1 MPKKPVRKRAKSS
14 KRKSKSKSPVGSFFK
29 RILRWSFAGL
39 FLLLLTYIGYL
50 DYTVRHLF
58 EGKRWS
64 IPARVYAN
72 PVELY
77 AGSTITLAQF
87 ETLLGQLRYRR
98 DARLATEATYYRSGR
113 TYKLRTR
120 KFQFWDKQQPA
131 RSVQLKFSGAG
142 ISSIRDIQTSQN
154 VPILR
159 MDPAQIGSFYPAL
172 KEDRILVKL
181 DQVPKPLVDGLIA
194 VEDRIFYEHHGISLK
209 GIVRAMLANIK
220 AGKFVQGGSTITQ
233 QLVKNFYLSSERSL
247 SRKINEAIMALIL
260 EARYSKEE
268 ILEAYMNEIYLGQD
282 GARAIH
288 GFGLASRFYFDRGL
302 GELQL
307 HHHALLIALVKGASH
322 YDPRR
327 NPKNAI
333 KRRNLVIDAMLEQG
347 YVSEKQARDA
357 KLKKLEVSR
366 RGRRSASKYPAFL
379 DLVRRQLRKQ
389 YQDEDLTSEGLHIFT
404 TLDLSIQQ
412 RLEETIKSTL
422 KQLERRKNVNDLQ
435 TASVITR
442 REGGEIVALVG
453 GRDARFAGFNRALDI
468 HRMIGSLVKPAVYL
482 TALEK
487 SENYT
492 ITSPVE
498 DRSIQLKSGGK
509 LWSPKNFDRK
519 EHGDVP
525 LHQAL
530 VKSYNLA
537 TVHLGMEVGISN
549 TIKTLHNLGVDRELN
564 RYPSLFL
571 GAIELSP
578 LEVTQMYQTLAGDG
592 FRTPLRA
599 IQSVI
604 ASDGTPLQRYPL
616 TVRQSVDPAAVFILN
631 TILQRAMSEGTGRS
645 VYAALPKQLNVAG
658 KTGTTNKLRDS
669 WFAGFSGDF
678 LGVVWV
684 GRDDNRST
692 GLTGSSG
699 ALKIWANTMKD
710 ISKQPVDLIPPD
722 TIEWAWVDNANG
734 LRANDL
740 CDDITEYPYIV
751 GSAPIEKSPCMVRSN
766 ERTGDWFDAWF

>member
-1 MPKKPVRKRAKSS
+1 MPKKQTARKRKPAKR
-14 KRKSKSKSPVGSFFK
+14 KPKSKSSIGLFLK
-29 RILRWSFAGL
+29 RFVLWSIAGL
-39 FLLLLTYIGYL
+39 FFLLLTYVGYL
-50 DYTVRHLF
+50 DYSVRHLF
-58 EGKRWS
+58 EGKRWA

-77 AGSTITLAQF
+77 AGSKISLAEF
-87 ETLLGQLRYRR
+87 DTLLNQLRYRL
-98 DARLATEATYYRSGR
+98 DKRLSTEATYYRSGR

-120 KFQFWDKQQPA
+120 KFQFWDKSQPA
-131 RSVQLKFSGAG
+131 RSVHLKFAADGL
-142 ISSIRDIQTSQN
+142 SSIRDIESSKKIA
-154 VPILR
+154 ILR

-181 DQVPKPLVDGLIA
+181 DHVPKNLVDALIA
-194 VEDRIFYEHHGISLK
+194 VEDRIFYEHHGISIK

-247 SRKINEAIMALIL
+247 SRKVNEAIMALIL

-268 ILEAYMNEIYLGQD
+268 ILEAYINEIFLGQE

-288 GFGLASRFYFDRGL
+288 GFGLASRYYFDRSL
-302 GELQL
+302 KELEL
-307 HHHALLIALVKGASH
+307 HHCALLVALVKGATQ

-327 NPKNAI
+327 HPQRAI
-333 KRRNLVIDAMLEQG
+333 RRRNLVLDTMLEQG
-347 YVSEKQARDA
+347 YISEKQFRDA
-357 KLKKLEVSR
+357 KLKKLEVSQ
-366 RGRRSASKYPAFL
+366 RGRRSTSKYPAFM
-379 DLVRRQLRKQ
+379 DLVRRQLQNQ
-389 YQDEDLTSEGLHIFT
+389 YRDEDLTSEGLHIFT
-404 TLDLSIQQ
+404 TLDLSVQQ
-412 RLEETIKSTL
+412 RLEEAVKSTL

-435 TASVITR
+435 TASVLTR
-442 REGGEIVALVG
+442 REGGEIVGLVG

-468 HRMIGSLVKPAVYL
+468 QRMIGSLVKPAVYL
-482 TALEK
+482 TALEN
-487 SENYT
+487 SEKYT
-492 ITSPVE
+492 ITSPIE
-498 DRSIQLKSGGK
+498 DSSFQMKSGGK
-509 LWSPKNFDRK
+509 LWSPKNFDHK
-519 EHGDVP
+519 EHGAVP

-530 VKSYNLA
+530 AKSYNLA
-537 TVHLGMEVGISN
+537 TVRLGMDVGISN
-549 TIKTLHNLGVDRELN
+549 TVKTLRNLGVDRQLN

-592 FRTPLRA
+592 FRTPLRS

-616 TVRQSVDPAAVFILN
+616 TVRQTVDPAAVYILN
-631 TILQRAMSEGTGRS
+631 TILQQVMLVGTGRS
-645 VYAALPKQLNVAG
+645 AYATLPKQLKVAG

-699 ALKIWANTMKD
+699 ALKIWANTMKN

-722 TIEWAWVDNANG
+722 TIEWAWVDKANG

-751 GSAPIEKSPCMVRSN
+751 GSAPLDKSPCMVRPD
-766 ERTGDWFDAWF
+766 EKVDDWFDAWF